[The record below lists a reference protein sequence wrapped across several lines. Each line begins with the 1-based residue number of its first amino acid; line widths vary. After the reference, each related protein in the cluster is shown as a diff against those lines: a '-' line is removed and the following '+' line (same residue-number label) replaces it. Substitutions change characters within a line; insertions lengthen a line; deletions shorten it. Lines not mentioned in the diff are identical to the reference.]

1 MNNELKTMLE
11 SIIQEALKPIKEEM
25 QTIKGEVQTIKG
37 EVQTLKGD
45 MQTIKDEVQTL
56 KGDMQ
61 TIKCEAQTIKSQVNE
76 NTQLLKAVIHRQEE
90 TDAKL
95 DAISMDVH
103 KLHGEINYIKEEM
116 SDIKTTVDFTYQ
128 KTTKN
133 ELEIFKLKQN

>member
-25 QTIKGEVQTIKG
+25 QTIKGEVQTIK
-37 EVQTLKGD
+37 
-45 MQTIKDEVQTL
+45 
-56 KGDMQ
+56 
-61 TIKCEAQTIKSQVNE
+61 SQVNE
-76 NTQLLKAVIHRQEE
+76 NTQLLKAVIQRQEE

-95 DAISMDVH
+95 DAISTDVH

>member
-25 QTIKGEVQTIKG
+25 QTIKGEVQI
-37 EVQTLKGD
+37 LKGD
-45 MQTIKDEVQTL
+45 MQTIK
-56 KGDMQ
+56 G
-61 TIKCEAQTIKSQVNE
+61 EAQTIKSQVNE